1 MNASLKVRTDLED
14 SCLLVIRNITLNLI
28 NENRDLL
35 SWHISD
41 VKKFLF
47 TPVTHEFLIQ
57 IEMTVN
63 MIGVDMKN
71 VDFFRDAVDSVTN
84 INALQYMMDIVLS
97 DIFLRYEESKR
108 YDNLRSTSHNTNITG
123 EDK

>member
-1 MNASLKVRTDLED
+1 
-14 SCLLVIRNITLNLI
+14 
-28 NENRDLL
+28 
-35 SWHISD
+35 
-41 VKKFLF
+41 
-47 TPVTHEFLIQ
+47 
-57 IEMTVN
+57 MTVN